1 MRSSRLIQTLIQAAI
16 LFLLGAI
23 AFRDPPETP
32 ARPAEGGRG
41 GPPSPAH
48 STLTQTYKAYFR
60 EYPDLR
66 QKADLVMVRVT
77 AVSVEDATAR
87 VKLRI
92 DFQWTDH
99 NPAYTKGP
107 LKNAPGQRGDR
118 VSYTEV
124 FTYRH
129 WDTGWDIEGRVEPP
143 DIR

>member
-1 MRSSRLIQTLIQAAI
+1 MRSSRLIQTLIQAGI
-16 LFLLGAI
+16 LFLLAGI
-23 AFRDPPETP
+23 VFRDPPETT
-32 ARPAEGGRG
+32 ARPAQGSQG
-41 GPPSPAH
+41 GPPAPAH
-48 STLTQTYKAYFR
+48 STLTQTYKAYFQ
-60 EYPDLR
+60 EYPGLR
-66 QKADLVMVRVT
+66 QKADLVLVRVS
-77 AVSVEDATAR
+77 AVSLQGAAAR
-87 VKLRI
+87 AKLRI

-99 NPAYTKGP
+99 NPAYTDGP